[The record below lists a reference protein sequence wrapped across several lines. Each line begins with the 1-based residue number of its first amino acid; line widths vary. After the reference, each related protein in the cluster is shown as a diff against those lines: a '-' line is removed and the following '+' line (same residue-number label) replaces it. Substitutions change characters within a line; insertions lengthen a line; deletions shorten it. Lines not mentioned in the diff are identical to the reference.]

1 MTRPGQTIRHYL
13 HLRPPNNSLIMQS
26 YFLSVLTLA
35 SGGRVALAG
44 TLLLIGGAWTILSI
58 TIAESL
64 TPGYS
69 VSKETIS
76 GLGSPIFSGTCIDVP
91 SCVTPIQ
98 PASAIFV
105 FAKFLNGILW
115 LWSGSILRSAA
126 GHRRFAL
133 AISVVGVANILVGAS
148 YLPFYLGGTSAMVVV
163 AAGAVHVAGALTTF
177 VLVPIAAI
185 STYRFTRA
193 PLRYFSLVLGAFSLA
208 ANFLFVTG
216 NYLGMGYGGMER
228 MVAYPLYVW
237 GIGFGASITGGPE
250 WDTQVSDAASSS

>member
-1 MTRPGQTIRHYL
+1 
-13 HLRPPNNSLIMQS
+13 
-26 YFLSVLTLA
+26 
-35 SGGRVALAG
+35 VALAG
-44 TLLLIGGAWTILSI
+44 TFLVIGGAWTILSI

-69 VSKETIS
+69 VSNEAIS
-76 GLGSPIFSGTCIDVP
+76 GLGSPIFSGTCKDVP

-105 FAKFLNGILW
+105 FARFLNGILW
-115 LWSGSILRSAA
+115 LWSGSILRSAT

-148 YLPFYLGGTSAMVVV
+148 YLPFYLGGTSATVVV

-177 VLVPIAAI
+177 VLTPIAAI
-185 STYRFTRA
+185 STYRFTRG

-208 ANFLFVTG
+208 SNFLWLTG

-228 MVAYPLYVW
+228 MVAYPLYLW
-237 GIGFGASITGGPE
+237 GIGLGASITGGPE
-250 WDTQVSDAASSS
+250 WEKQVSDATGSS

>member
-1 MTRPGQTIRHYL
+1 M
-13 HLRPPNNSLIMQS
+13 
-26 YFLSVLTLA
+26 
-35 SGGRVALAG
+35 
-44 TLLLIGGAWTILSI
+44 IGGSWTILSI

-76 GLGSPIFSGTCIDVP
+76 GLGSPIFSGICNDVL

-105 FAKFLNGILW
+105 FEKFLNGTLW
-115 LWSGSILRSAA
+115 FWSGSILRSAT
-126 GHRRFAL
+126 GHKRFAL
-133 AISVVGVANILVGAS
+133 AISVVGVANIVVGAS

-163 AAGAVHVAGALTTF
+163 AAGAVHAAGALTNF
-177 VLVPIAAI
+177 VLTPVAAI
-185 STYRFTRA
+185 STYRFTRG

-208 ANFLFVTG
+208 ANSLWLTG

-228 MVAYPLYVW
+228 MVAYPLYLW
-237 GIGFGASITGGPE
+237 GVGFGASMMGGHE
-250 WDTQVSDAASSS
+250 WDTQVSDATSSS

>member
-105 FAKFLNGILW
+105 RDI
-115 LWSGSILRSAA
+115 
-126 GHRRFAL
+126 HRYSQPTLSQTACTAVQSR
-133 AISVVGVANILVGAS
+133 
-148 YLPFYLGGTSAMVVV
+148 TSQQKKSPVIVSFRPKR
-163 AAGAVHVAGALTTF
+163 GQ
-177 VLVPIAAI
+177 
-185 STYRFTRA
+185 S
-193 PLRYFSLVLGAFSLA
+193 FS
-208 ANFLFVTG
+208 
-216 NYLGMGYGGMER
+216 
-228 MVAYPLYVW
+228 
-237 GIGFGASITGGPE
+237 
-250 WDTQVSDAASSS
+250 

>member
-1 MTRPGQTIRHYL
+1 M
-13 HLRPPNNSLIMQS
+13 
-26 YFLSVLTLA
+26 
-35 SGGRVALAG
+35 
-44 TLLLIGGAWTILSI
+44 IGGAWTILSI

-64 TPGYS
+64 TLGYS

-76 GLGSPIFSGTCIDVP
+76 GLGSPIFSGTCNEVP

-115 LWSGSILRSAA
+115 LWSGSILRSAT

-148 YLPFYLGGTSAMVVV
+148 YLPFYLGGTSAGVVV
-163 AAGAVHVAGALTTF
+163 ASGAVHAAGALTTF
-177 VLVPIAAI
+177 VLTPIAAI
-185 STYRFTRA
+185 STYRFTPV

-208 ANFLFVTG
+208 ANFLWLTG
-216 NYLGMGYGGMER
+216 NYFGLGYGGMER
-228 MVAYPLYVW
+228 MVAYPLYLW
-237 GIGFGASITGGPE
+237 GSGFGASIMGGPE
-250 WDTQVSDAASSS
+250 LDTPVSDATSSS

>member
-1 MTRPGQTIRHYL
+1 M
-13 HLRPPNNSLIMQS
+13 
-26 YFLSVLTLA
+26 
-35 SGGRVALAG
+35 ALAG
-44 TLLLIGGAWTILSI
+44 TFLVIGGAWTILSI

-69 VSKETIS
+69 VSNEAIS
-76 GLGSPIFSGTCIDVP
+76 GLGSPIFSGTCKDVL

-105 FAKFLNGILW
+105 FARFLNGILW
-115 LWSGSILRSAA
+115 LWSGSILRSAT

-148 YLPFYLGGTSAMVVV
+148 YLPFYLGGTSATVVV

-177 VLVPIAAI
+177 VLTPIAAI
-185 STYRFTRA
+185 STYRFTRGA
-193 PLRYFSLVLGAFSLA
+193 LRYFSLVLGAFSLA
-208 ANFLFVTG
+208 SNFLWLTG

-228 MVAYPLYVW
+228 MVAYPLYLW
-237 GIGFGASITGGPE
+237 GIGLGASITGGPE
-250 WDTQVSDAASSS
+250 WEKQVSDATGSS

>member
-1 MTRPGQTIRHYL
+1 
-13 HLRPPNNSLIMQS
+13 
-26 YFLSVLTLA
+26 VLALP
-35 SGGRVALAG
+35 SRRRVELAG

-58 TIAESL
+58 TVAESL

-76 GLGSPIFSGTCIDVP
+76 GLGSPIFSGACNDVP
-91 SCVTPIQ
+91 SCVAPIQ

-105 FAKFLNGILW
+105 FAKVLNGILW
-115 LWSGSILRSAA
+115 IWSGSILRGAT

-133 AISVVGVANILVGAS
+133 AISVVGVANIVVGAS
-148 YLPFYLGGTSAMVVV
+148 YIPLYLGGTSAGFVVTT
-163 AAGAVHVAGALTTF
+163 GAVHAAGALTTF

-193 PLRYFSLVLGAFSLA
+193 PLRYFSLVLGAFALA
-208 ANFLFVTG
+208 ANFLWLTG
-216 NYLGMGYGGMER
+216 NYFGMGYGGMER

-250 WDTQVSDAASSS
+250 WDTQVSDATSSS